1 MEAEITIKCNIITD
15 YDEAKRKEKAEK
27 KVWSI
32 YVEKNKTY
40 FSDKVLRKDGIEY
53 SYVVMN
59 KTNTEII
66 LSRREIWTK
75 K

>member
-15 YDEAKRKEKAEK
+15 YNEAKRKEKAGK

-32 YVEKNKTY
+32 YIEKNKTC
-40 FSDKVLRKDGIEY
+40 FSDRVLRKNGVEY
-53 SYVVMN
+53 NYVVMN
-59 KTNTEII
+59 KIDTEII
-66 LSRREIWTK
+66 LSRREIWRK